1 MTKCAEISSVDI
13 AVIIHVHIFGFS
25 TVMCLN
31 LSFEREKNEW
41 KIERKHFISLTVII
55 MIFMNLIC
63 LTNAML
69 LLTYQ
74 HACFGKYIY
83 DSLFPI
89 K

>member
-13 AVIIHVHIFGFS
+13 AVIIHVYIFGLS

-55 MIFMNLIC
+55 MILRI
-63 LTNAML
+63 
-69 LLTYQ
+69 
-74 HACFGKYIY
+74 
-83 DSLFPI
+83 
-89 K
+89 